1 MIRNGSQVTMHYVL
15 KVDGREIESSRGAG
29 PVEYVHGQQQ
39 ILPGLEN
46 ELEGLEE
53 GQRKR
58 VAVEPDEAYGQPDPE
73 GIRSFPRSAFHDLPS
88 VRVGE
93 MVQGKIGTKEFHA
106 TIMGVDDEQV
116 LLDMNH
122 PLAGKTLEYDVEIVK
137 VE

>member
-15 KVDGREIESSRGAG
+15 RVDGREIESSRKTG
-29 PVEYVHGQQQ
+29 PVEYIQGRHE
-39 ILPGLEN
+39 ILPGLEDR
-46 ELEGLEE
+46 LEGLEE
-53 GQRKR
+53 GQHKR

-73 GIRSFPRSAFHDLPS
+73 GIRSFPRTAFHELPE

-106 TIMGVDDEQV
+106 TITGVDDEQV

-137 VE
+137 IE